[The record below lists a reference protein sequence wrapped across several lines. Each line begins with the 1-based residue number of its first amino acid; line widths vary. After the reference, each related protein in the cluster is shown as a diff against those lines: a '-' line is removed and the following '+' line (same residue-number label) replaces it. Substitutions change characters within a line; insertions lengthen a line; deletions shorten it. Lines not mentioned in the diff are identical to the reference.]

1 MNNNRIEND
10 NSDSQ
15 ALLNKIVLDFMRERK
30 RNRLWV
36 FIKRAIIVILL
47 IVLFVKLHAL
57 MDEDKIES
65 ENPHAGIIDLK
76 GTLFDTESSNGENF
90 EKGMADAYK
99 KKGLK
104 AMIIRINSP
113 GGSPVQADY
122 MFNTIQHYQKNH
134 PQIPIYAVCV
144 DVCASGAYY
153 VASSAKEIY
162 ANESSL
168 IGSIGVIY
176 SGFGFVDT
184 LQKLGI
190 TRRVQTAGTNKAMLD
205 PFMPQTT
212 ASQQFLQTML
222 NDVHQEFIKKVR
234 FGRGSRLK
242 DSPDIFSG
250 LFWTGKQAIGYGLID
265 GFASTEELVR
275 DKLKLRRIIDYT
287 YKQSVYERMGKGI
300 GMALQAYLPESLN
313 LSAGIKALAYN

>member
-1 MNNNRIEND
+1 MNNNRIDND
-10 NSDSQ
+10 NSDAQ
-15 ALLNKIVLDFMRERK
+15 TLLNQIVSDFMRERK

-36 FIKRAIIVILL
+36 WIKRAIIAIILIF
-47 IVLFVKLHAL
+47 IVFKLHAL
-57 MDEDKIES
+57 INDEEKDS
-65 ENPHAGIIDLK
+65 EKQHAGLIDLK
-76 GTLFDTESSNGENF
+76 GTLFDKESSNGENF
-90 EKGMADAYK
+90 EKGMAEAYK

-122 MFNTIQHYQKNH
+122 MFNTIQHYRKTY
-134 PQIPIYAVCV
+134 PKIPVYAVCV

-153 VASSAKEIY
+153 VASAAKEIY

-184 LQKLGI
+184 LQKLGM
-190 TRRVQTAGTNKAMLD
+190 TRRLQTAGNNKAMLD
-205 PFMPQTT
+205 PFMPPTQ

-234 FGRGSRLK
+234 LGRGSRLK

-250 LFWTGKQAIGYGLID
+250 LFWTGKQAISYGLID
-265 GFASTEELVR
+265 GFASSEQLVR
-275 DKLKLRRIIDYT
+275 DHLKLRRIIDYT
-287 YKQSVYERMGKGI
+287 YKQTVYERMGKGI
-300 GMALQAYLPESLN
+300 GMALLGHLPESLN
-313 LSAGIKALAYN
+313 LSSGIKALAYN